1 MLNLL
6 PRIERLNANP
16 THVVPNENHLSF
28 YAKLKPTS
36 YRFAMGFE
44 SRTLVLIL
52 VCSDNGLEVVISS
65 GELSSMLSKRQQ
77 HILRFIHQHTHE
89 HGFAPSIREIS
100 VETGITSTSVVNY
113 NLERLITWGYLV
125 KSRGKS
131 RALGLTERGSAVLES
146 NHPMQRKRVAET
158 SLVDGLLDANMPD
171 GDVGQLHKENLL
183 LRAENERLRRE
194 SKNRVA
200 ALQREIRYLAQEL
213 RQVQQDSER
222 YPA

>member
-1 MLNLL
+1 
-6 PRIERLNANP
+6 
-16 THVVPNENHLSF
+16 
-28 YAKLKPTS
+28 
-36 YRFAMGFE
+36 MGFE

-77 HILRFIHQHTHE
+77 HILRFIHQHTLE

-100 VETGITSTSVVNY
+100 LATGITSTSVVNY

-131 RALGLTERGSAVLES
+131 RALGLTERGSALLES
-146 NHPMQRKRVAET
+146 NHPVQRKQTTET
-158 SLVDGLLDANMPD
+158 FPVDVLLDASLPD
-171 GDVGQLHKENLL
+171 GDAHQLHKENLL

-200 ALQREIRYLAQEL
+200 ALQREIQYLSQEL
-213 RQVQQDSER
+213 RQVQQSSER

>member
-1 MLNLL
+1 
-6 PRIERLNANP
+6 
-16 THVVPNENHLSF
+16 
-28 YAKLKPTS
+28 
-36 YRFAMGFE
+36 
-44 SRTLVLIL
+44 
-52 VCSDNGLEVVISS
+52 
-65 GELSSMLSKRQQ
+65 MLSKRQK
-77 HILRFIHQHTHE
+77 HILRFIHQHTLE

-131 RALGLTERGSAVLES
+131 RALGLTEQGSTLVES
-146 NHPMQRKRVAET
+146 NHPVQRKRATET
-158 SLVDGLLDANMPD
+158 LAVNMLLDASLPD
-171 GDVGQLHKENLL
+171 GDAHQLHQENLL

-200 ALQREIRYLAQEL
+200 ALQREIQYLSKEL
-213 RQVQQDSER
+213 RQVQQSSEC

>member
-1 MLNLL
+1 L
-6 PRIERLNANP
+6 
-16 THVVPNENHLSF
+16 HF
-28 YAKLKPTS
+28 YAKLKPAS
-36 YRFAMGFE
+36 YLFAVGFE
-44 SRTLVLIL
+44 PRTLVLISL
-52 VCSDNGLEVVISS
+52 CSDNGLEVVISS
-65 GELSSMLSKRQQ
+65 GELLSMLSKRQQ
-77 HILRFIHQHTHE
+77 HILRFIHQHTLE

-131 RALGLTERGSAVLES
+131 RALGLTERGSALFKPNQPVK
-146 NHPMQRKRVAET
+146 MKRAAET
-158 SLVDGLLDANMPD
+158 FLVDGLLDANMPD

-200 ALQREIRYLAQEL
+200 ALQREIQYLSQEL
-213 RQVQQDSER
+213 RQVQQTSER